1 MTMTEDAYSERE
13 RRRKELEDEFSYDG
27 YQVVRGELFANMR
40 DPAIVIRDGNI
51 TFNTACINGLE
62 GAVYVKLK
70 VNEELGRLTVQEC
83 DKNDK
88 NALRWCVVKGDK
100 RKSRKMTCR
109 PFTDL
114 VYSTMGWD
122 KKCRYR
128 ILAYKI
134 VYQGETLY
142 VFDLK
147 VHKIFRE
154 KPKKGE
160 ETAEPVNTRIGYY
173 PDDIANTFGVSVEE
187 EKRENEIVEM
197 DGYVT
202 MAALTGPIEQRKAF
216 TETGGNSPVEG
227 KPEDYGTEKYTE
239 AVKRAVADERT
250 EAADT
255 NMRRDE

>member
-1 MTMTEDAYSERE
+1 MDEQTNKMNEDSFSERE
-13 RRRKELEDEFSYDG
+13 RRRQELEDEFSYDG
-27 YQVVRGELFANMR
+27 YKVVRGELFANLR

-62 GAVYVKLK
+62 GVIYVKLK
-70 VNEELGRLTVQEC
+70 MNEELGRLTVQEC

-88 NALRWCVVKGDK
+88 NALRWCIEKGDK
-100 RKSRKMTCR
+100 RKSRRMTCR

-114 VYSTMGWD
+114 IYNTMGWD
-122 KKCRYR
+122 KQCRYR

-134 VYQGETLY
+134 NYKGETLY

-160 ETAEPVNTRIGYY
+160 ETAEPIDSRTGYF

-187 EKRENEIVEM
+187 EKLETEINDME
-197 DGYVT
+197 GFVT
-202 MAALTGPIEQRKAF
+202 MAMLTGPIAHEKTAPPHMEDSGQGDSAD
-216 TETGGNSPVEG
+216 G
-227 KPEDYGTEKYTE
+227 KFQ
-239 AVKRAVADERT
+239 
-250 EAADT
+250 
-255 NMRRDE
+255 RDE